1 MNRAAGPVR
10 ILVNTSDAELAR
22 SLESAIHEPEFALA
36 FSGPGAWFV
45 RDVRRTRPQI
55 AVIDRVH
62 ERPQAAQ
69 TEIAL
74 LKDCRPDVRIVLLS
88 QEPSRADGAL
98 VEQGVFFYLAAPS
111 LTTLTAVIHAAAA
124 SLQGE
129 AARRGA
135 LR

>member
-1 MNRAAGPVR
+1 MNSAADPVR

-36 FSGPGAWFV
+36 FSHPGAWFV
-45 RDVRRTRPQI
+45 QDVRRTRPQI

-62 ERPQAAQ
+62 ERRRAAQ

-98 VEQGVFFYLAAPS
+98 VEQGVFFYLSAPS
-111 LTTLTAVIHAAAA
+111 LTSLTAVIHAAAA
-124 SLQGE
+124 SLQGD